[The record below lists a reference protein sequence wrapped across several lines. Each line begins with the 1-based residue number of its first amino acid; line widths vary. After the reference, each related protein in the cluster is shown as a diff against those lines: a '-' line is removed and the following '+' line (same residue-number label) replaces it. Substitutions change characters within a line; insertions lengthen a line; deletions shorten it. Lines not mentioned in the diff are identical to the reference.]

1 MSNKNIYRPQSKFQ
15 YSSYLYIIP
24 AFVFYILFVL
34 FPLGDTLYTSFT
46 EWNGISEKKWVG
58 LQQYIDNLNNKK
70 ITSSIVHSF
79 ILIIFYSF
87 LPIVI
92 GLIIAGIMIRVK
104 IYGLTFYRAILFL
117 PQILSMI
124 VVGVSWRWIYAPK
137 GPLNSGLDFF
147 GLEDVSRAW
156 LGSFDY
162 ALPFVGLIGTW
173 VMFGFTM
180 VLFIAGVQKIPSE
193 LYDAAKVD
201 GANSWQVF
209 SKITVPML
217 YPFISLALLFRSIDA
232 FKTFDIIYVLTSGGP
247 GVLTRTLNLY
257 AFKHGIE
264 FLSMGYAGSIAIVML
279 IITIVVAQ
287 IFLRKNKLLQPKD
300 TFK

>member
-1 MSNKNIYRPQSKFQ
+1 MSNNIYRPQSKFQ

-137 GPLNSGLDFF
+137 GPLNVGLDYF
-147 GLEDVSRAW
+147 GLENVSRAW

-162 ALPFVGLIGTW
+162 ALPAVGFIGTW
-173 VMFGFTM
+173 VMFGFAM
-180 VLFIAGVQKIPSE
+180 ILFIAGVQKIPTE

-201 GANSWQVF
+201 GAGAISEFFNVTLPNLRGEIIVALIF
-209 SKITVPML
+209 TVT
-217 YPFISLALLFRSIDA
+217 LALRN
-232 FKTFDIIYVLTSGGP
+232 FDLIWITTGGGP
-247 GVLTRTLNLY
+247 GTSTMIPSMFIYKKAFQQGQVGSASSLGIILTLLIFTLV
-257 AFKHGIE
+257 
-264 FLSMGYAGSIAIVML
+264 SL
-279 IITIVVAQ
+279 ILIS
-287 IFLRKNKLLQPKD
+287 LRERK
-300 TFK
+300 

>member
-34 FPLGDTLYTSFT
+34 FPLGDTFYTSFT

-137 GPLNSGLDFF
+137 GPLNVGLDYF
-147 GLEDVSRAW
+147 GLENVSRAW

-162 ALPFVGLIGTW
+162 ALPAVGFIGTW
-173 VMFGFTM
+173 VMFGFAM
-180 VLFIAGVQKIPSE
+180 ILFIAGIQKIPTE

-201 GANSWQVF
+201 GAGAISEFFNVTLPNLRGEIIVALIF
-209 SKITVPML
+209 TVT
-217 YPFISLALLFRSIDA
+217 LALRN
-232 FKTFDIIYVLTSGGP
+232 FDLIWITTGGGP
-247 GVLTRTLNLY
+247 GTSTMIPSMFIYKKAFQQGQVGSASSLGIILTLLIFTLV
-257 AFKHGIE
+257 
-264 FLSMGYAGSIAIVML
+264 SL
-279 IITIVVAQ
+279 ILIS
-287 IFLRKNKLLQPKD
+287 LRERK
-300 TFK
+300 

>member
-1 MSNKNIYRPQSKFQ
+1 MSTNNIYRPQNKID
-15 YSSYLYIIP
+15 YSSYLYILP
-24 AFVFYILFVL
+24 AFILYILFVI
-34 FPLGDTLYTSFT
+34 FPLGDTLLTSFT

-58 LQQYIDNLNNKK
+58 FEQYSKNLANKK
-70 ITSSIVHSF
+70 ITSSIKHSF

-87 LPIVI
+87 LPIII
-92 GLIIAGIMIRVK
+92 GLLIAGIMIRVK
-104 IYGLTFYRAILFL
+104 IQGLATYRAILFL

-124 VVGVSWRWIYAPK
+124 VVGISWRWIYAPK

-180 VLFIAGVQKIPSE
+180 ILFIAGVQKIPSE

-201 GANSWQVF
+201 GAGAIAEFFNVTLPNLRGEIIVALIF
-209 SKITVPML
+209 TVT
-217 YPFISLALLFRSIDA
+217 LALRN
-232 FKTFDIIYVLTSGGP
+232 FDLIYITTGGGP
-247 GVLTRTLNLY
+247 GTSTMIPSMFIYKKAFQMNQVGSASSLGIMLTLLIFTLVSL
-257 AFKHGIE
+257 I
-264 FLSMGYAGSIAIVML
+264 L
-279 IITIVVAQ
+279 II
-287 IFLRKNKLLQPKD
+287 FREKK
-300 TFK
+300 

>member
-15 YSSYLYIIP
+15 YSSYLYIVP

-137 GPLNSGLDFF
+137 GPLNVGLDYF
-147 GLEDVSRAW
+147 GLENVSRAW

-162 ALPFVGLIGTW
+162 ALPAVGFIGTW
-173 VMFGFTM
+173 VMFGFAM
-180 VLFIAGVQKIPSE
+180 ILFIAGVQKIPTE

-201 GANSWQVF
+201 GAGAISEFFNVTLPNLRGEIIVALIF
-209 SKITVPML
+209 TVT
-217 YPFISLALLFRSIDA
+217 LALRN
-232 FKTFDIIYVLTSGGP
+232 FDLIWITTGGGP
-247 GVLTRTLNLY
+247 GTSTMIPSMFIYKKAFQQGQVGSASSLGIILTLLIFTLV
-257 AFKHGIE
+257 
-264 FLSMGYAGSIAIVML
+264 SL
-279 IITIVVAQ
+279 ILIS
-287 IFLRKNKLLQPKD
+287 LREKK
-300 TFK
+300 

>member
-15 YSSYLYIIP
+15 YSSYLFIIP

-34 FPLGDTLYTSFT
+34 FPLGDTFYTSFT

-137 GPLNSGLDFF
+137 GPLNVGLDYF
-147 GLEDVSRAW
+147 GLENVSRAW

-162 ALPFVGLIGTW
+162 ALPAVGFIGTW
-173 VMFGFTM
+173 VMFGFAM
-180 VLFIAGVQKIPSE
+180 ILFIAGVQKIPTE

-201 GANSWQVF
+201 GAGAISEFFNVTLPNLRGEIIVALIF
-209 SKITVPML
+209 TVT
-217 YPFISLALLFRSIDA
+217 LALRN
-232 FKTFDIIYVLTSGGP
+232 FDLIWITTGGGP
-247 GVLTRTLNLY
+247 GTSTMIPSMFIYKKAFQQGQVGSASSLGIILTLLIFTLV
-257 AFKHGIE
+257 
-264 FLSMGYAGSIAIVML
+264 SL
-279 IITIVVAQ
+279 ILIS
-287 IFLRKNKLLQPKD
+287 LRERK
-300 TFK
+300 

>member
-1 MSNKNIYRPQSKFQ
+1 MSNINIYRPQSKFQ

-34 FPLGDTLYTSFT
+34 FPLGDTFYTSFT

-58 LQQYIDNLNNKK
+58 LQHYINNLNNKK

-137 GPLNSGLDFF
+137 GPLNVGLDYF
-147 GLEDVSRAW
+147 GLENVSRAW

-162 ALPFVGLIGTW
+162 ALPAVGFIGTW
-173 VMFGFTM
+173 VMFGFAM
-180 VLFIAGVQKIPSE
+180 ILFIAGVQKIPTE

-201 GANSWQVF
+201 GAGAISEFFNVTLPNLRGEIIVALIF
-209 SKITVPML
+209 TVT
-217 YPFISLALLFRSIDA
+217 LALRN
-232 FKTFDIIYVLTSGGP
+232 FDLIWITTGGGP
-247 GVLTRTLNLY
+247 GTSTMIPSMFIYKKAFQQGQVGSASSLGIILTLLIFTLV
-257 AFKHGIE
+257 
-264 FLSMGYAGSIAIVML
+264 SL
-279 IITIVVAQ
+279 ILIS
-287 IFLRKNKLLQPKD
+287 LRERK
-300 TFK
+300 

>member
-1 MSNKNIYRPQSKFQ
+1 MSNKNIYRPRSKFQ

-34 FPLGDTLYTSFT
+34 FPLGDTFYTSFT

-137 GPLNSGLDFF
+137 GPLNVGLDYF
-147 GLEDVSRAW
+147 GLENVSRAW

-162 ALPFVGLIGTW
+162 ALPAVGFIGTW
-173 VMFGFTM
+173 VMFGFAM
-180 VLFIAGVQKIPSE
+180 ILFIAGVQKIPTE

-201 GANSWQVF
+201 GAGAISEFFNVTLPNLRGEIIVALIF
-209 SKITVPML
+209 TVT
-217 YPFISLALLFRSIDA
+217 LALRN
-232 FKTFDIIYVLTSGGP
+232 FDLIWITTGGGP
-247 GVLTRTLNLY
+247 GTSTMIPSMFIYKKAFQQGQVGSASSLGIILTLLIFTLV
-257 AFKHGIE
+257 
-264 FLSMGYAGSIAIVML
+264 SL
-279 IITIVVAQ
+279 ILIS
-287 IFLRKNKLLQPKD
+287 LRERK
-300 TFK
+300 

>member
-104 IYGLTFYRAILFL
+104 IYGLTFYRA
-117 PQILSMI
+117 MI

-137 GPLNSGLDFF
+137 GPLNVGLDYF
-147 GLEDVSRAW
+147 GLENVSRAW

-162 ALPFVGLIGTW
+162 ALPAVGFIGTW
-173 VMFGFTM
+173 VMFGFAM
-180 VLFIAGVQKIPSE
+180 ILFIAGVQKIPTE

-201 GANSWQVF
+201 GAGAISEFFNVTLPNLRGEIIVALIF
-209 SKITVPML
+209 TVT
-217 YPFISLALLFRSIDA
+217 LALRN
-232 FKTFDIIYVLTSGGP
+232 FDLIWITTGGGP
-247 GVLTRTLNLY
+247 GTSTMIPSMFIYKKAFQQGQVGSASSLGIILTLLIFTLV
-257 AFKHGIE
+257 
-264 FLSMGYAGSIAIVML
+264 SL
-279 IITIVVAQ
+279 ILIS
-287 IFLRKNKLLQPKD
+287 LRERK
-300 TFK
+300 

>member
-34 FPLGDTLYTSFT
+34 FPLGDTFYTSFT

-58 LQQYIDNLNNKK
+58 LQHYINNLNNKK

-137 GPLNSGLDFF
+137 GPLNVGLDYF
-147 GLEDVSRAW
+147 GLENVSRAW

-162 ALPFVGLIGTW
+162 ALPAVGFIGTW
-173 VMFGFTM
+173 VMFGFAM
-180 VLFIAGVQKIPSE
+180 ILFIAGVQKIPTE

-201 GANSWQVF
+201 GAGAISEFFNVTLPNLRGEIIVALIF
-209 SKITVPML
+209 TVT
-217 YPFISLALLFRSIDA
+217 LALRN
-232 FKTFDIIYVLTSGGP
+232 FDLIWITTGGGP
-247 GVLTRTLNLY
+247 GTSTMIPSMFIYKKAFQQGQVGSASSLGIILTLLIFTLV
-257 AFKHGIE
+257 
-264 FLSMGYAGSIAIVML
+264 SL
-279 IITIVVAQ
+279 ILIS
-287 IFLRKNKLLQPKD
+287 LRERK
-300 TFK
+300 